1 MLGKLLGAAAGYLL
15 APATGGASLALASA
29 GLGASIGGALDAS
42 QAAEQ
47 QAGAA
52 QQAAATQAAASN
64 RAAEIQREMFNQQL
78 VLQREQFDRQVALQE
93 PWRRAGEQA
102 LNRLVPM
109 ATQYTPFGM
118 QQFQAD
124 PGYAFRLSE
133 GQKALERSA
142 AARGGLIS
150 GNALRA
156 AQQYGQQMG
165 SQEYQNAFNRYQA
178 EREAQLNPLQSLAG
192 VGQTTAARLGEAG
205 QQYATRAGEAG
216 QTYGT
221 NVGNLGLGSASTQ
234 ANALLAGAQARA
246 SAYKGMGE
254 SFGGFLGSP
263 LAGQLA
269 NYYMTPSN
277 ANAYIPMQPGGGY

>member
-1 MLGKLLGAAAGYLL
+1 MLGSILGAAAGFALGGPSGAML
-15 APATGGASLALASA
+15 GASL
-29 GLGASIGGALDAS
+29 GGGIDAS
-42 QAAEQ
+42 QASRQ
-47 QAGAA
+47 QAEAVG
-52 QQAAATQAAASN
+52 QAASQQAAASN
-64 RAAEIQREMFNQQL
+64 RAAEIQREMFDRQL
-78 VLQREQFDRQVALQE
+78 ALEKEQFERQIALQE

-205 QQYATRAGEAG
+205 QQYVTGAGAAG

-221 NVGNLGLGSASTQ
+221 NVGNLGMSNAANQ
-234 ANALLAGAQARA
+234 ANALLAQSNLRA
-246 SAYKGMGE
+246 SQYAPLGTALGQTLSYLGNPQNQPI
-254 SFGGFLGSP
+254 FGYS
-263 LAGQLA
+263 GQ
-269 NYYMTPSN
+269 
-277 ANAYIPMQPGGGY
+277 

>member
-1 MLGKLLGAAAGYLL
+1 MVWNVIIPAAAALI
-15 APATGGASLALASA
+15 GANMSSR
-29 GLGASIGGALDAS
+29 
-42 QAAEQ
+42 
-47 QAGAA
+47 AA
-52 QQAAATQAAASN
+52 QSAADTSAAATREASN
-64 RAAEIQREMFNQQL
+64 VQQQAL
-78 VLQREQFDRQVALQE
+78 DRQLALQREQFDRQVALEKEQFERQVALQE

-102 LNRLVPM
+102 LNKLVPM

-156 AQQYGQQMG
+156 AQQYGQEMG
-165 SQEYQNAFNRYQA
+165 SQEYMNAFKRYQM
-178 EREAQLNPLQSLAG
+178 EREAQLNPLQSLAN
-192 VGQTTAARLGEAG
+192 VGQTGTARLGEAG

-216 QTYGT
+216 QTYGA
-221 NVGNLGLGSASTQ
+221 NVGNLGLGSATTQ
-234 ANALLAGAQARA
+234 ANALLAGAQARS